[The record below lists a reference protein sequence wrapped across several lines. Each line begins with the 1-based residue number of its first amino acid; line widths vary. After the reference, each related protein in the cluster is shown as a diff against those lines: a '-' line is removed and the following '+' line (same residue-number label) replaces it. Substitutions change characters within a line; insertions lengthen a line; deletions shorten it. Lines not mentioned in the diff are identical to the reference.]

1 MNRAQ
6 KARYILIQDRVQR
19 LELSFQGRYSRLSVS
34 YRHIFFAQLTFLSLH
49 CLVLIVYSHFVHI
62 LVSDKRCV
70 HWTYSSLEGLISNVS
85 ASFNTNCIQS
95 T

>member
-34 YRHIFFAQLTFLSLH
+34 YRHILLLRAIDISFTSLSRLNSLQSFCPYISFRQTVCTLDIQFL
-49 CLVLIVYSHFVHI
+49 
-62 LVSDKRCV
+62 R
-70 HWTYSSLEGLISNVS
+70 G
-85 ASFNTNCIQS
+85 FNK
-95 T
+95 